1 MPAFRPVPATGLS
14 AVVFDWAGTVIDFG
28 SLAPMGAFVWLFK
41 RHGVPITIDEARVPM
56 GLPKWD
62 HIRALGRQPRVAAA
76 WENRKGRP
84 FDDRDVDALYE
95 EFTPINAAAVRDH
108 AELIPGV
115 AEVIRALRARGIRV
129 GSTTGYNRP
138 IMEVLAPL
146 AAARGF
152 APDNLVCAGDV
163 PENRPSPLGMYRCF
177 LDLGVWPAH
186 RVLKVDDTVPGL
198 LEGRNAGCW
207 TTGITATGNAMGLTL
222 PQWQGLADAERAE
235 RLARAEATLGEARP
249 DFLLPSVADLM
260 PLVDEIDARLGR
272 GERPAVQ

>member
-1 MPAFRPVPATGLS
+1 MPAFRPLPATGLS

-129 GSTTGYNRP
+129 GSTTGYSRP

-222 PQWQGLADAERAE
+222 PQWQGLADTERAE
-235 RLARAEATLGEARP
+235 RLARAESTLDEARP
-249 DFLLPSVADLM
+249 DFMLPSVADLM

-272 GERPAVQ
+272 GERPAGQ

>member
-1 MPAFRPVPATGLS
+1 MPAKTATLSVPLPATGLA

-62 HIRALGRQPRVAAA
+62 HIRALGRQPRIAAA
-76 WENRKGRP
+76 WLDRKGRP

-95 EFTPINAAAVRDH
+95 EFTPMNAAAVREH

-146 AAARGF
+146 AAGPRF
-152 APDNLVCAGDV
+152 RAGQ
-163 PENRPSPLGMYRCF
+163 
-177 LDLGVWPAH
+177 
-186 RVLKVDDTVPGL
+186 PGL
-198 LEGRNAGCW
+198 CRRCAAEPAESAGHVPLFPRPRRLAGAPGAEGR
-207 TTGITATGNAMGLTL
+207 
-222 PQWQGLADAERAE
+222 
-235 RLARAEATLGEARP
+235 
-249 DFLLPSVADLM
+249 
-260 PLVDEIDARLGR
+260 
-272 GERPAVQ
+272 